1 MAPKSSKTK
10 NSKKDNGDVV
20 GDLANGIEKITIA
33 TATAGEAGGPI
44 VYSDD
49 ELDAIRKVRT
59 HLVDVLKIDS
69 ARIGLKT
76 LALTTIVSKLRIE
89 EAAKK
94 YVLYL
99 NAVENCG
106 VPNLRDDVVL
116 QLSPTE
122 LEVGVHSYA
131 LCGRDDK
138 GRSIQWVKGTKD
150 PYPVDIE
157 AEVVKCA
164 IMYHTAIHA
173 GAVSL
178 RNGISFVIDTS
189 NNKEAK
195 RPKNHKKLQKTWQ
208 AMPMRP
214 QSILIAGASKVT
226 RLVIN
231 ALITAASL
239 FTKQKVLDR
248 IKFVS
253 VDDAVSSFP
262 KDSTPTYLGGD
273 GGGNDVQGI
282 VKWTKERLEGFPVPI
297 L

>member
-1 MAPKSSKTK
+1 MKA
-10 NSKKDNGDVV
+10 DGDV
-20 GDLANGIEKITIA
+20 GDLTKKMENITTSIP
-33 TATAGEAGGPI
+33 GEAGGPI
-44 VYSDD
+44 VYSNE

-59 HLVDVLKIDS
+59 QLIDVNKID
-69 ARIGLKT
+69 ANRIGLKL
-76 LALTTIVSKLRIE
+76 LALTTIISKLRVE

-116 QLSPTE
+116 E
-122 LEVGVHSYA
+122 LTPSELGVGVHSYA
-131 LCGRDDK
+131 LCGRDEA
-138 GRSIQWVKGTKD
+138 GRSIQWVKGPTE
-150 PYPVDIE
+150 PHPVDIE
-157 AEVVKCA
+157 ADIVKCA

-173 GAVSL
+173 DAVSL

-189 NNKEAK
+189 NNTK
-195 RPKNHKKLQKTWQ
+195 RPANQKKLQKTWQ
-208 AMPMRP
+208 SMPMRP
-214 QSILIAGASKVT
+214 QCILVAGSSSLT

-231 ALITAASL
+231 ALITTASL

-253 VDDAVSSFP
+253 VEDAIAEFP
-262 KDSTPTYLGGD
+262 KESTPTYVGGG
-273 GGGNDVQGI
+273 GGGNDVVDI
-282 VKWTKERLEGFPVPI
+282 VTWTIERLEGFPLPV